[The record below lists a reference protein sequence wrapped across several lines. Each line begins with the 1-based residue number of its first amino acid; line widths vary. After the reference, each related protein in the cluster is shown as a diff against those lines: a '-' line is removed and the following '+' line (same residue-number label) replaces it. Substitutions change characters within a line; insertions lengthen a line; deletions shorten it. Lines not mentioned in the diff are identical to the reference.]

1 MEQLKER
8 HDRYLVAEETLKRAE
23 AYLESSRVDDKV
35 AKQIEEAYIED
46 ERARSAAGSAAA
58 SMEVTALRDMALEVG
73 DEIVALSVNEI
84 NRTLV
89 EDEVVL
95 TIPDVAQIRVSAG
108 PESRG
113 MAEQR
118 RKTQETYRLL
128 CEGVGVADATEA
140 RRAAQE
146 QQDA

>member
-1 MEQLKER
+1 M
-8 HDRYLVAEETLKRAE
+8 
-23 AYLESSRVDDKV
+23 

-73 DEIVALSVNEI
+73 DEIIELAVNEI

-118 RKTQETYRLL
+118 RKTQGDLPAP
-128 CEGVGVADATEA
+128 V
-140 RRAAQE
+140 RRSGRC
-146 QQDA
+146 